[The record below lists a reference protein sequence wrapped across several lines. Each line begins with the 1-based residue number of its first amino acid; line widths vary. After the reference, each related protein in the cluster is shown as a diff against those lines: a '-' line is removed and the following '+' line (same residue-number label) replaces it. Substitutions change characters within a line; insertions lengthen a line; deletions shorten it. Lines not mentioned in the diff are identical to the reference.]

1 MPNPMQFVQNVV
13 RNNPQLQS
21 NPQAQQML
29 NVIMSGD
36 SVRGQQIAQNL
47 CKSMGI
53 TPEDAVTN
61 AKRFFNMP

>member
-1 MPNPMQFVQNVV
+1 MPNMMQFVQTIV
-13 RNNPQLQS
+13 RNNPQIQS

-36 SVRGQQIAQNL
+36 SARGQQIAQNL

-53 TPEDAVTN
+53 SEQDALAN
-61 AKRFFNMP
+61 AKRFFGLP

>member
-36 SVRGQQIAQNL
+36 SARGQQIAQNL

-53 TPEDAVTN
+53 TPEDVVAN

>member
-1 MPNPMQFVQNVV
+1 MPNPMQFVQNIV
-13 RNNPQLQS
+13 RSNPQLQS

-36 SVRGQQIAQNL
+36 SARGQQIAQNL
-47 CKSMGI
+47 CNSMGI
-53 TPEDAVTN
+53 TPEDAVAN

>member
-1 MPNPMQFVQNVV
+1 MPNMMQFVQTIV
-13 RNNPQLQS
+13 RNNPQIQS

-36 SVRGQQIAQNL
+36 SARGQQIAQNL

-53 TPEDAVTN
+53 PVEDALAN
-61 AKRFFNMP
+61 AKRFFGLP

>member
-1 MPNPMQFVQNVV
+1 MPNPMQLVQNIV
-13 RNNPQLQS
+13 RSNPQLQS

-47 CKSMGI
+47 CNSMGI
-53 TPEDAVTN
+53 SPEVAVAN

>member
-53 TPEDAVTN
+53 TPENALVN

>member
-1 MPNPMQFVQNVV
+1 MSNPMQFVQNVV
-13 RNNPQLQS
+13 RNNPQLQT

-53 TPEDAVTN
+53 TPEDALAN
-61 AKRFFNMP
+61 AKRCFNMP

>member
-1 MPNPMQFVQNVV
+1 MANMMQFVQAMV
-13 RNNPQLQS
+13 RNNPQIQS

-36 SVRGQQIAQNL
+36 SARGQQIAQNL

-53 TPEDAVTN
+53 SAEDALAN
-61 AKRFFNMP
+61 AKRYFGLP

>member
-1 MPNPMQFVQNVV
+1 MSNPMQFVQNVV
-13 RNNPQLQS
+13 RNNPQLQT

-53 TPEDAVTN
+53 TPEDAVAN

>member
-1 MPNPMQFVQNVV
+1 MPNPMQFVQNIV
-13 RNNPQLQS
+13 RNNPQLQA
-21 NPQAQQML
+21 NPQTQQML

-53 TPEDAVTN
+53 TPEDAVAT